1 MDERGHITL
10 RVARWTP
17 EPVFAINT
25 YPDERDLRSVRETL
39 ESYCTVLDT
48 HLQYV
53 NRILRTDLP
62 ERIETSMLDGAFLVD
77 EIKLDPGRLERIQDT
92 ALNDIQTAY
101 ENGAQ

>member
-1 MDERGHITL
+1 
-10 RVARWTP
+10 
-17 EPVFAINT
+17 
-25 YPDERDLRSVRETL
+25 
-39 ESYCTVLDT
+39 
-48 HLQYV
+48 V